1 MVQHSEAEV
10 KEESKIQIDIGDIIS
25 MGTANLVLAALV
37 VSLVGATIAISIR
50 HYTSQNWL
58 PHIEDVWYYV
68 LSAGTSIALV
78 LLGADTVTILGATTG
93 INTPLALVKTG
104 IDKYTARNGSV
115 KLGDATLA
123 DIQKELAKRG

>member
-1 MVQHSEAEV
+1 MQ
-10 KEESKIQIDIGDIIS
+10 
-25 MGTANLVLAALV
+25 TANLVLAALV

-58 PHIEDVWYYV
+58 PHIEDVWYYI
-68 LSAGTSIALV
+68 LSGGTSIALV

-104 IDKYTARNGSV
+104 IDKYTARNGRV
-115 KLGDATLA
+115 TLSGA
-123 DIQKELAKRG
+123 SLDDIKAELAKRG

>member
-1 MVQHSEAEV
+1 
-10 KEESKIQIDIGDIIS
+10 

-104 IDKYTARNGSV
+104 IDKYTARQNGNSV
-115 KLGDATLA
+115 RLNDASLA